1 MIERALQVPL
11 TLASVPSSFL
21 KCKYYLHLLSMPGSR
36 QSTRTRLIEAALQ
49 LFAHKGVTE
58 TTTKEVAEL
67 AQVNE
72 VTLFRHFGSKHGLLL
87 AVMED
92 AAVFAQLGKAL
103 IEQVEQV
110 DQKSISQT
118 LKDYAEDS
126 LQALERVPAL
136 VRSVVGEA
144 GQYPLENRLALGQGL
159 TQANRDVAHF
169 LAKAV
174 EEEGWHSR
182 FPPEKL
188 ASLLNGLL
196 LGYFIIKSTSAGD
209 ALWERR
215 EDFLESLVELF
226 LQGAIFP
233 APDPSLARIT
243 PSKLEVAD
251 LPANLV
257 HSILQRGKKLGRQI
271 YALVYVLFGAGLSVQ
286 EIITLERSH
295 SIIEPQQHILQI
307 NAGVRRQVPVNQWI
321 AGKRYGS
328 PTSNPLT
335 QWLKSRKDNQKA
347 LFLNEQEPLSARDL
361 TALWQTLTQG
371 LLTPEGQS
379 PAIEQARQTWCV
391 DMLMKG
397 IELESLSILSGMAI
411 EELQPYAQRAKEKAA
426 LEQANRLDQK
436 N

>member
-1 MIERALQVPL
+1 
-11 TLASVPSSFL
+11 
-21 KCKYYLHLLSMPGSR
+21 MPGSR

-49 LFAHKGVTE
+49 LFAQKGVTE

-126 LQALERVPAL
+126 LQALERVPEL

-159 TQANRDVAHF
+159 TQANRDVAYF

-174 EEEGWHSR
+174 EEEGWLSR

-196 LGYFIIKSTSAGD
+196 LGYFIIKSTSEGD

-233 APDPSLARIT
+233 APDTLAKLSPTI
-243 PSKLEVAD
+243 LEVTD

-257 HSILQRGKKLGRQI
+257 HSILQRGKKLGRQA
-271 YALVYVLFGAGLSVQ
+271 YALVYVLFGAGLSVP
-286 EIITLERSH
+286 ELINLKRSH
-295 SIIEPQQHILQI
+295 VVREPQQPILQI
-307 NAGVRRQVPVNQWI
+307 NEGVRRQVPVNQWI

-335 QWLKSRKDNQKA
+335 QWLKSRKDNRNA

-361 TALWQTLTQG
+361 MALWQALTQG
-371 LLTPEGQS
+371 LLTPGGQP

-397 IELESLSILSGMAI
+397 IDLENLSILSGMAI
-411 EELQPYAQRAKEKAA
+411 EELQPYAQRAREKAA

>member
-1 MIERALQVPL
+1 
-11 TLASVPSSFL
+11 
-21 KCKYYLHLLSMPGSR
+21 MPGSR

-103 IEQVEQV
+103 VEQVEQV
-110 DQKSISQT
+110 NRKSISQT

-126 LQALERVPAL
+126 LQALERVPEL

-144 GQYPLENRLALGQGL
+144 GQYPQENRLALGQGL
-159 TQANRDVAHF
+159 TQANRYVAHF
-169 LAKAV
+169 LAKAI
-174 EEEGWHSR
+174 EDEGWHSR

-196 LGYFIIKSTSAGD
+196 LGYFIIKSTSDGD

-215 EDFLESLVELF
+215 EDFLDSLVELF

-233 APDPSLARIT
+233 APDTSLAKLS
-243 PSKLEVAD
+243 PQKLEVAD

-257 HSILQRGKKLGRQI
+257 HSILQRGKKLGRQS
-271 YALVYVLFGAGLSVQ
+271 YALAYVLFGAGLSVP
-286 EIITLERSH
+286 EIINLKRSH
-295 SIIEPQQHILQI
+295 FVSEPQQHILQI
-307 NAGVRRQVPVNQWI
+307 NEGVRRQVPLNQRI
-321 AGKRYGS
+321 VGKRYGS

-335 QWLKSRKDNQKA
+335 QWLKSRKDTLSA
-347 LFLNEQEPLSARDL
+347 MFLNEHEQPLSPRELLAQ
-361 TALWQTLTQG
+361 WQALTQD
-371 LLTPEGQS
+371 LLTPEGQP

-391 DMLMKG
+391 DLLMKG
-397 IELESLSILSGMAI
+397 IELESLSILSGMAL
-411 EELQPYAQRAKEKAA
+411 EELQPYAQRAKEKVA
-426 LEQANRLDQK
+426 LEQVNRLNQK

>member
-11 TLASVPSSFL
+11 TFASVPSSFL
-21 KCKYYLHLLSMPGSR
+21 ECKYYLHLLSMPGSR

-87 AVMED
+87 AVMEN

-103 IEQVEQV
+103 VEQVEV

-118 LKDYAEDS
+118 LKHYAEDS
-126 LQALERVPAL
+126 LQALERVPEL

-159 TQANRDVAHF
+159 TQANRDVAQF

-174 EEEGWHSR
+174 EDEGWHSR

-209 ALWERR
+209 ALWERQ

-233 APDPSLARIT
+233 APDTLAKLS
-243 PSKLEVAD
+243 PQKLEVAD

-257 HSILQRGKKLGRQI
+257 HSILQRGKKLGRQA
-271 YALVYVLFGAGLSVQ
+271 YALVYVLFGAGLSVP
-286 EIITLERSH
+286 ELINLKRSH
-295 SIIEPQQHILQI
+295 VVCEPQQHILQI
-307 NAGVRRQVPVNQWI
+307 NAGVKRQVPVNQWI
-321 AGKRYGS
+321 AGKRYGY

-335 QWLKSRKDNQKA
+335 QWLKSRKDNQNA
-347 LFLNEQEPLSARDL
+347 LFLNEQEPLSERDL

-371 LLTPEGQS
+371 LLTPEGQP

-397 IELESLSILSGMAI
+397 IELESLSILSGMTF
-411 EELQPYAQRAKEKAA
+411 EELQPYAQKAREKAA

>member
-11 TLASVPSSFL
+11 TFASVPSSFL
-21 KCKYYLHLLSMPGSR
+21 ECKYYLHLLSMPGSR

-103 IEQVEQV
+103 VEQVEV

-118 LKDYAEDS
+118 LKHYAEDS
-126 LQALERVPAL
+126 LQALERVPEL
-136 VRSVVGEA
+136 VRSVVGES

-159 TQANRDVAHF
+159 TQANRDVAQF

-174 EEEGWHSR
+174 EDEGWHSR

-209 ALWERR
+209 ALWERQ

-233 APDPSLARIT
+233 APDTLAKLSPT
-243 PSKLEVAD
+243 TLEVAD

-257 HSILQRGKKLGRQI
+257 HSILQRGKKLGRQA
-271 YALVYVLFGAGLSVQ
+271 YALVYVLFGAGLSVR
-286 EIITLERSH
+286 ELINLKRSH
-295 SIIEPQQHILQI
+295 VVREPQQHILQI
-307 NAGVRRQVPVNQWI
+307 NAGVKRQVPVNQWI
-321 AGKRYGS
+321 AGKRYGY

-335 QWLKSRKDNQKA
+335 QWLKSRKDNQNA
-347 LFLNEQEPLSARDL
+347 LFLNEQEPLSERDL

-371 LLTPEGQS
+371 LLTPEGQP

-397 IELESLSILSGMAI
+397 IELESLSILSGMTL
-411 EELQPYAQRAKEKAA
+411 EELQPYAQKAREKAA